1 MSFDYRR
8 HLHDTFWLP
17 KIDAYERS
25 LGLIVNPN
33 YAAEKGLGP
42 QQHKQLINSNS
53 RLAKQ
58 LRWYPDRTIIT
69 NDFVALQEV
78 KTRLKDTTYR
88 WAFEIESYNV
98 AQQLTAQ
105 GKKVFVI
112 FAPANTLT
120 SVTELKTAW
129 VDEIDFCSKPKENH
143 NGDGSGTLY
152 MLVSESSRCLKP
164 LSKFLIKNFSKTSI
178 IQTKLFGGNELF

>member
-17 KIDAYERS
+17 KIDTYERS
-25 LGLIVNPN
+25 LGLTVNPN
-33 YAAEKGLGP
+33 YAAENGLGP
-42 QQHKQLINSNS
+42 QQHKQLIGSNN

-69 NDFVALQEV
+69 ENFVALQEV
-78 KTRLKDTTYR
+78 KTRLKDSTYK
-88 WAFEIESYNV
+88 WAFEIDSYSV
-98 AQQLTAQ
+98 AQQLATT
-105 GKKVFVI
+105 GKRVFVI

-120 SVTELKTAW
+120 PVTELKTAW
-129 VDEIDFCSKPKENH
+129 VDEIEFCSKPKENH

-152 MLVSESSRCLKP
+152 MLVSENASFLKS
-164 LSKFLIKNFSKTSI
+164 LSKFLTENFSKTPL